1 MADAISI
8 GLAGLKAAETRVAI
22 RAQNVANMNTPGYA
36 PLSPVQTS
44 TAVGPTVRAAKAT
57 GARPPAAFM
66 PEGLTPGGADSLA
79 ADLVDMRLA
88 AAAYG
93 ASVAVI
99 DTSNEMLDTLLDV
112 VT

>member
-8 GLAGLKAAETRVAI
+8 GLAGLQAAETRVAI

-36 PLSPVQTS
+36 PLSPVQTA
-44 TAVGPTVRAAKAT
+44 TAVGPTVRAVRAAD
-57 GARPPAAFM
+57 ARPPAAFM
-66 PEGLTPGGADSLA
+66 PEGLTPAGADTLA
-79 ADLVDMRLA
+79 ADLVDMRVA

-93 ASVAVI
+93 ASIAVI
-99 DTSNEMLDTLLDV
+99 DTSSEMMDALLDV